1 MNFLILLLQNTGI
14 DQKLKD
20 APDSNY
26 GIGVFIG
33 TILPFVILV
42 IIAYMLF
49 TETERKDL
57 KTIKWIY

>member
-20 APDSNY
+20 APGSSY

-42 IIAYMLF
+42 IIVYF
-49 TETERKDL
+49 IYRNRKKRFKDD
-57 KTIKWIY
+57 

>member
-1 MNFLILLLQNTGI
+1 MHFLILLLQDIDI

-20 APDSNY
+20 APDSGY

-42 IIAYMLF
+42 AVAYA
-49 TETERKDL
+49 
-57 KTIKWIY
+57 IYRHKKKNFKNN

>member
-20 APDSNY
+20 APYSSY
-26 GIGVFIG
+26 GIGVYIG

-42 IIAYMLF
+42 IIVYF
-49 TETERKDL
+49 IYRNRKKRFKDD
-57 KTIKWIY
+57 

>member
-1 MNFLILLLQNTGI
+1 MNFLILLLQNVDI

-20 APDSNY
+20 APDSSY

-42 IIAYMLF
+42 IIAYA
-49 TETERKDL
+49 
-57 KTIKWIY
+57 IYRSKKKRLNDE

>member
-20 APDSNY
+20 TPDSSY
-26 GIGVFIG
+26 GIGVIIG

-42 IIAYMLF
+42 IIAYVIYRNIKKKF
-49 TETERKDL
+49 KDD
-57 KTIKWIY
+57 